1 MTDHTPTPNTDAAI
15 AFLQAFASEGPWC
28 LTAINPDR
36 KGIET
41 TTFYPGEE
49 EACRHWIDARNG
61 RCNLYFSVNP
71 GNGKLSKKARKG
83 YMALV
88 E

>member
-1 MTDHTPTPNTDAAI
+1 MTDHATTPNTDAAI

-49 EACRHWIDARNG
+49 EACRHWIDARND
-61 RCNLYFSVNP
+61 RCNLYFSVKP
-71 GNGKLSKKARKG
+71 VNGRLSKKTAKG
-83 YMALV
+83 DIALV